1 MYTGG
6 FKQVSALSGTMFRP
20 HGIKLCK
27 PLLNP
32 SLINLK
38 YLGLWNLS
46 NLLFSNSH
54 KPAFVYMFYSPE
66 PCTPQRHNH
75 NIGVHF
81 FNFRK
86 IRTVKQVYFV
96 VFMNQN
102 DRSTK
107 LTDKSGPM
115 ASVSVVPRLQIL

>member
-1 MYTGG
+1 MCITFYHNCYNVFTLYFLHFETLETGKSGFLPAVSLLNNFYLFYSSLFCYIVTYCIMYTGG

-66 PCTPQRHNH
+66 P
-75 NIGVHF
+75 
-81 FNFRK
+81 
-86 IRTVKQVYFV
+86 
-96 VFMNQN
+96 
-102 DRSTK
+102 
-107 LTDKSGPM
+107 
-115 ASVSVVPRLQIL
+115 